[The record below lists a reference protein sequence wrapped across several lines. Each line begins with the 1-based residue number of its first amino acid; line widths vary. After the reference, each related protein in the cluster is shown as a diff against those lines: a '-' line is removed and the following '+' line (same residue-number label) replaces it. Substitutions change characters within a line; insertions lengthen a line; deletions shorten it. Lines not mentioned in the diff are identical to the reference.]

1 MAIDPGNL
9 RKRDYA
15 IGEIASST
23 LSAALK
29 EDLAAVVASS
39 AEATNGLTT
48 REKLQA
54 VSDNLFDISRLM
66 ALFIVA
72 QGRRTTSWKDVAIA
86 FKWPLVIVA
95 LGVVFLLALHPEL
108 AAFFDSLA
116 HLARPAR

>member
-1 MAIDPGNL
+1 MAIDPANA

-15 IGEIASST
+15 IGEISSSN

-29 EDLAAVVASS
+29 EDLTAVVASS

-72 QGRRTTSWKDVAIA
+72 QGRRVATWKDVVIA
-86 FKWPLVIVA
+86 FKWPITVVA
-95 LGVVFLLALHPEL
+95 LGVLFLLALHPEL
-108 AAFFDSLA
+108 AAFFRSLA
-116 HLARPAR
+116 DLARPGG

>member
-1 MAIDPGNL
+1 MAIDPANI

-15 IGEIASST
+15 IGEIASSK

-29 EDLAAVVASS
+29 EDLTAVVASS

-54 VSDNLFDISRLM
+54 VSDNLFDISRLL

-72 QGRRTTSWKDVAIA
+72 QGRRVTSWKDVAIA
-86 FKWPLVIVA
+86 FKWPLTAIA
-95 LGVVFLLALHPEL
+95 LGSLFLLALHPEL
-108 AAFFDSLA
+108 AGLFESLA
-116 HLARPAR
+116 HVIRK